1 MCGPVATGMAIGAAT
16 GALGSAITG
25 GDPLQGA
32 LMGGITGGFSGG
44 MGGTFGLGAE
54 SWGAQFFSPTM
65 SPAGVISGGMIN
77 QIGMGWMPAGMS
89 AGGMLGMGI
98 TGLATSTAM
107 GYLMPKQ
114 QDYSQYHQG
123 VYNPIAYNTQQSQI
137 TGSGGR
143 QAPALLAAE
152 IKRAKKRREGQAAQG
167 ELGLATSL
175 SNTGLQIA

>member
-1 MCGPVATGMAIGAAT
+1 MCPPVATSMAIGAAT

-32 LMGGITGGFSGG
+32 MMGAVTSGIGYGISPASFGVGTDLAVGKAFTTQVGSFIGRTFLQPLGISG
-44 MGGTFGLGAE
+44 GLGAAALLG
-54 SWGAQFFSPTM
+54 SATTSLVG
-65 SPAGVISGGMIN
+65 GVAMN
-77 QIGMGWMPAGMS
+77 
-89 AGGMLGMGI
+89 ML
-98 TGLATSTAM
+98 A
-107 GYLMPKQ
+107 PKQ
-114 QDYSQYHQG
+114 QDYSQYYQG
-123 VYNPIAYNTQQSQI
+123 AYNPIAYNTQQSQI

-143 QAPALLAAE
+143 QAPALLASE

>member
-1 MCGPVATGMAIGAAT
+1 MCASTGNRYLDIGLGVALGAVTAGLGFGVTAVGATSLTAGTTTGLTTTIGSSLFSTGVITSGIFAGSSAAAIAG
-16 GALGSAITG
+16 GALLG
-25 GDPLQGA
+25 G
-32 LMGGITGGFSGG
+32 
-44 MGGTFGLGAE
+44 
-54 SWGAQFFSPTM
+54 
-65 SPAGVISGGMIN
+65 
-77 QIGMGWMPAGMS
+77 
-89 AGGMLGMGI
+89 
-98 TGLATSTAM
+98 ATSTALAM
-107 GYLMPKQ
+107 LTPQQ

-123 VYNPIAYNTQQSQI
+123 AYNPIAYNYQQSQI

>member
-1 MCGPVATGMAIGAAT
+1 MCDPVIGTSMAIGAAT
-16 GALGSAITG
+16 GALGAAITG

-32 LMGGITGGFSGG
+32 LMGGVTGGIGSQFLPAAPGFFESPFTTGFVSNIGSPFASTVFSS
-44 MGGTFGLGAE
+44 TF
-54 SWGAQFFSPTM
+54 
-65 SPAGVISGGMIN
+65 
-77 QIGMGWMPAGMS
+77 GMS
-89 AGGMLGMGI
+89 AAQAVGMGI
-98 TGLATSTAM
+98 TGLAGSVAT

-114 QDYSQYHQG
+114 QDYSQYYQG
-123 VYNPIAYNTQQSQI
+123 AYNPIAYNTQQSQI

>member
-1 MCGPVATGMAIGAAT
+1 MCPPVATSMAIGAAT
-16 GALGSAITG
+16 GALGAAITG

-32 LMGGITGGFSGG
+32 LMGGITGGIGSQFLPAVNPYVGVW
-44 MGGTFGLGAE
+44 GTTGTLSAIGSTLGVGTA
-54 SWGAQFFSPTM
+54 FNTTF
-65 SPAGVISGGMIN
+65 
-77 QIGMGWMPAGMS
+77 GMS
-89 AGGMLGMGI
+89 AAQAVGMGI
-98 TGLATSTAM
+98 TGLAGSVAT

-114 QDYSQYHQG
+114 QDYSQYYQG
-123 VYNPIAYNTQQSQI
+123 AYNPIAYNTQQSQI

>member
-1 MCGPVATGMAIGAAT
+1 MNLSTAGFLGTNVSIATMGGYAAT
-16 GALGSAITG
+16 SLAGS
-25 GDPLQGA
+25 
-32 LMGGITGGFSGG
+32 
-44 MGGTFGLGAE
+44 
-54 SWGAQFFSPTM
+54 
-65 SPAGVISGGMIN
+65 
-77 QIGMGWMPAGMS
+77 
-89 AGGMLGMGI
+89 
-98 TGLATSTAM
+98 LAV

-114 QDYSQYHQG
+114 QDYSQYYQG
-123 VYNPIAYNTQQSQI
+123 AYNPIAYNYQQSQI

>member
-25 GDPLQGA
+25 CDPLQGA
-32 LMGGITGGFSGG
+32 LMGGVTGGIGG
-44 MGGTFGLGAE
+44 HLGGL
-54 SWGAQFFSPTM
+54 
-65 SPAGVISGGMIN
+65 
-77 QIGMGWMPAGMS
+77 S
-89 AGGMLGMGI
+89 AGGISSGFGKALGFS
-98 TGLATSTAM
+98 TTSGLFNSAGLMVASNAAMAGSAILGLGGSVAM
-107 GYLMPKQ
+107 GYLTPKQ
-114 QDYSQYHQG
+114 QDYSQYYQG
-123 VYNPIAYNTQQSQI
+123 AYNPIAYNAQQSQI

>member
-1 MCGPVATGMAIGAAT
+1 MCPPVATSMAIGAAT
-16 GALGSAITG
+16 GALGAAITG

-32 LMGGITGGFSGG
+32 IMGGITGG
-44 MGGTFGLGAE
+44 
-54 SWGAQFFSPTM
+54 
-65 SPAGVISGGMIN
+65 ISGGLSPAMGASAAAN
-77 QIGMGWMPAGMS
+77 PYVGVWGTTGTMSTIGSTLGVGTAFNTTFGMS
-89 AGGMLGMGI
+89 AAQAVGMGI
-98 TGLATSTAM
+98 TGLAGSVAT

-114 QDYSQYHQG
+114 QDYSQYYQG
-123 VYNPIAYNTQQSQI
+123 AYNPIAYNTQQSQI

-152 IKRAKKRREGQAAQG
+152 IKRANKRREGQATQG